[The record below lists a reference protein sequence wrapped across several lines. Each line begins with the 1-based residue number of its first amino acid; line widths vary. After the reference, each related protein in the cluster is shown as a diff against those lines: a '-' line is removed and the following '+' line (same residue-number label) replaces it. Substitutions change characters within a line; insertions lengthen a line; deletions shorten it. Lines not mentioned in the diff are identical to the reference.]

1 MKEPRYAIA
10 IHAGAAESWIGDD
23 TSEQSTTGL
32 LNSLLQDA
40 EARLAAGAS
49 AVDVVTD
56 VVAVLEDYPEFNA
69 GRGSALNIDGFHE
82 VGARTRAEEAKRA
95 PPPPRHGLLT
105 R

>member
-1 MKEPRYAIA
+1 MNGSHYAIA

-23 TSEQSTTGL
+23 TSEESTTRL

-69 GRGSALNIDGFHE
+69 GKGSALNIDGFHE
-82 VGARTRAEEAKRA
+82 VRTIACAEKSA
-95 PPPPRHGLLT
+95 PLHGLLT
-105 R
+105 S